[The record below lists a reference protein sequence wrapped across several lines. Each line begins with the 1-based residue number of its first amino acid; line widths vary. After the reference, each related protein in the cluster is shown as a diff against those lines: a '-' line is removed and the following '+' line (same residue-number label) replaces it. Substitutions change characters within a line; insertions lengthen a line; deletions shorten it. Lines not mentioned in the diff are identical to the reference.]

1 MALLATVVRRA
12 LASIED
18 PSPKDQAAG
27 ALAVT
32 YAKAID
38 EANVVAA
45 SLTKVLREVAE
56 LDQDTYDRLLPLAV
70 RIERT
75 HVLATLG
82 PKLLATMDALL
93 ITPKA
98 RSALQ
103 KGVKDA
109 GKRRNPLNE
118 LRARRAARVDNTPAV
133 DPTTSGTD
141 T

>member
-12 LASIED
+12 LASIDD
-18 PSPKDQAAG
+18 PSPKDAAAG

-45 SLTKVLREVAE
+45 SLSKVLREVAE
-56 LDQDTYDRLLPLAV
+56 LDGDVYDRLLPLAV

-109 GKRRNPLNE
+109 GKRRNPLSE
-118 LRARRAARVDNTPAV
+118 LRARRAARVDNAQAV
-133 DPTTSGTD
+133 DPTAPGAD